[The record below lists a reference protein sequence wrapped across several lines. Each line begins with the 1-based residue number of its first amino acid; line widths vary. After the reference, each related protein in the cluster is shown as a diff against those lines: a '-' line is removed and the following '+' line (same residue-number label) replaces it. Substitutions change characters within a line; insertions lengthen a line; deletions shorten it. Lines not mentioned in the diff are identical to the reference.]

1 MKKILILFLTFL
13 LFSSCGYKPIYSE
26 SENSNYKINIIST
39 EGDKGIN
46 NLIVRNLNQKF
57 NKSDGREITTK
68 IKSNYSK
75 RIVAKNAKGSVTDY
89 ELQINVNFEMV
100 LKGTKKVFSIEE
112 RLNIKK
118 LDDILKEKNYEKT
131 VKKNLTSSIVD
142 KLILRISTFEW
153 S

>member
-142 KLILRISTFEW
+142 KLILRISTFE
-153 S
+153 